1 MSLLVPSDMCAV
13 AVNCCP
19 KPVPMDM
26 EGGATCME
34 ETVGWPDE
42 LFEPPPAAHP
52 VNVATSSNTP
62 AHNTFFMSSP
72 VSSFFSGGITS
83 GGSATIL
90 TGFVL
95 GQYQLRK
102 RNITVVTTMGNR

>member
-1 MSLLVPSDMCAV
+1 MCAV

-19 KPVPMDM
+19 KPVPMDT

-42 LFEPPPAAHP
+42 LEPAPPAHP
-52 VNVATSSNTP
+52 VSVAMSSNRP
-62 AHNTFFMSSP
+62 AHNIFFMPSP
-72 VSSFFSGGITS
+72 VSSFFSGGLLLGS
-83 GGSATIL
+83 SATIL

-102 RNITVVTTMGNR
+102 RNITVVTTMRNG